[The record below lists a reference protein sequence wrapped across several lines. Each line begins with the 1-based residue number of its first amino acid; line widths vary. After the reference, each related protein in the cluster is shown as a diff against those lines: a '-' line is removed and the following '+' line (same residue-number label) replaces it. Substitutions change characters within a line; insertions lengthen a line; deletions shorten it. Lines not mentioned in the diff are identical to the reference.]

1 MRTNIGADW
10 QSGALGGDVAGYA
23 GTSTGTA
30 ATTLTDTGAAWV
42 TNAYAGHVVVTGGV
56 YGVVASNTA
65 TALTID
71 KWYTP
76 ASPGGAAAAT
86 PATGAYVVL
95 PGGQAAFWM
104 ALTAN
109 TTATALTD
117 TTLAGEIATAGGG
130 LIRKVATYAH
140 TTGAA
145 SYTLTASYTANG
157 SDVLPVT
164 VAKMGAFNSASGGRM
179 PFETLLNSTAT
190 LSSSGD
196 ALTVTDT
203 VST

>member
-1 MRTNIGADW
+1 M
-10 QSGALGGDVAGYA
+10 GGDIAGYT

-30 ATTLTDTGAAWV
+30 ATTLTDTGAAWT
-42 TNAYAGHVVVTGGV
+42 TNAYAGHVVVTGSV
-56 YGVVASNTA
+56 YGVIASNTA
-65 TALTID
+65 TALTVD

-86 PATGAYVVL
+86 PGLGAYVIL
-95 PGGQAAFWM
+95 PGGQPAFWM

-109 TTATALTD
+109 STAPALTD

-130 LIRKVATYAH
+130 LVRKVATYAH

-145 SYTLTASYTANG
+145 SYTLTGSYTANG

-164 VAKMGAFNSASGGRM
+164 VAKMGCFNSASGGRM
-179 PFETLLNSTAT
+179 PFETALSATAT
-190 LSSSGD
+190 LSASGD

-203 VST
+203 VSL

>member
-1 MRTNIGADW
+1 M
-10 QSGALGGDVAGYA
+10 GGDVAGYT
-23 GTSTGTA
+23 GTSTGTTA
-30 ATTLTDTGAAWV
+30 ASLTDTGAAWT
-42 TNAYAGHVVVTGGV
+42 TNAYTGHVVVTGSV
-56 YGVVASNTA
+56 YGVVASNTG
-65 TALTID
+65 TVLTID

-109 TTATALTD
+109 NVAPASTD

-130 LIRKVATYAH
+130 LVRKVATYAH

-145 SYTLTASYTANG
+145 SYTLTGSYTANG

-164 VAKMGAFNSASGGRM
+164 IAKMGVFNSSAAGRM
-179 PFETLLNSTAT
+179 PFETLLSATAT
-190 LSSSGD
+190 LSASGD
-196 ALTVTDT
+196 QLTVTET
-203 VST
+203 VSM